1 MGEYPN
7 LPLNYGENMYDWLFQ
22 SKIDGT
28 VWKEI
33 DDLKVFKVLDLE
45 EFQKTFSAYQKPQVT
60 HHSLSPQIYTEETQ
74 S

>member
-7 LPLNYGENMYDWLFQ
+7 LTLNYGENMYDCLFQ

-60 HHSLSPQIYTEETQ
+60 HHSLSPKIYTEETQ

>member
-1 MGEYPN
+1 MGEFPN
-7 LPLNYGENMYDWLFQ
+7 LTLNYGENMYDCLFQ
-22 SKIDGT
+22 GKIDGT

-60 HHSLSPQIYTEETQ
+60 HHSLSPQIYTEETR